1 MQRRADERVNEPADD
16 PDRAQGARRTG
27 AQPIVMQRGALAA
40 TRRQPRARRRGP
52 QFLPY

>member
-1 MQRRADERVNEPADD
+1 
-16 PDRAQGARRTG
+16 
-27 AQPIVMQRGALAA
+27 MQRGALAA